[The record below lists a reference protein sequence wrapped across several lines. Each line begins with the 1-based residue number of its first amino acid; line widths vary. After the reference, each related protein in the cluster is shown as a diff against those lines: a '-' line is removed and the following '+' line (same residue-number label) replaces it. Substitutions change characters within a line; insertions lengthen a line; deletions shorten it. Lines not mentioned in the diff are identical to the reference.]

1 MVTQSL
7 PPSVQRVADTAAS
20 LGLSIDIVT
29 FSQSTRTAEEAA
41 AAVGCAVGQIVKSL
55 VFTVAAEPVVALVSG
70 ANQLDTR
77 KLAALYGVGRKQVG
91 RADADTVRNATGY
104 AIGGVPPFGHANP
117 MPVFVDNDLTQY
129 DVIWAAA
136 GTPNAVFAVTPAEL
150 VRATGGKE
158 ADLKVET
165 E

>member
-20 LGLSIDIVT
+20 LGLSIEIVT

-136 GTPNAVFAVTPAEL
+136 GTPNAVFAVTPADL